1 MIRLVWWWIPICLAV
16 GTQACQPKS
25 KAQEIIDRAIAVH
38 GGEAYEKAIISFDF
52 RDVHYQIMKTPSAFE
67 YSREFRDSSGHVLD
81 ILNNAGFSRSVNGN
95 KIDLTAER
103 ENAYSNSVNAVAYFA
118 FLPYGLNDEAARK
131 TWIKESVLE
140 GQAYDLIRVDF
151 SEEGGGEDFEDEFL
165 YWINKDSGQMDFL
178 AYRYYTDGGG
188 IRFRKAINKRRI
200 QDILFQD
207 YLNYKPANEQLPL
220 EEIEA
225 LFKNQALELFTR
237 IEKENVQVEF
247 LAD

>member
-52 RDVHYQIMKTPSAFE
+52 RDIHYQIMKTPSAFE
-67 YSREFRDSSGHVLD
+67 YSREFQDSSGNVLD
-81 ILNNAGFSRSVNGN
+81 VLNNAGFTRSVNGN

-103 ENAYSNSVNAVAYFA
+103 ENAYSNSVNGVAYFA

-140 GQAYDLIRVDF
+140 GKSYDLIKVDF
-151 SEEGGGEDFEDEFL
+151 REEGGGEDFEDEFL
-165 YWINKDSGQMDFL
+165 YWINKDTGQMDYL
-178 AYRYYTDGGG
+178 AYSYHTDGGG
-188 IRFRKAINKRRI
+188 IRFRKGINQRRV
-200 QDILFQD
+200 QGILFQD
-207 YLNYKPANEQLPL
+207 YLNYKPADEELPL
-220 EEIEA
+220 EEIEL
-225 LFKNQALELFTR
+225 LFNQQELELFTR
-237 IEKENVQVEF
+237 IEKENIQVQF